1 MLLYL
6 VKHLHPNL
14 ANMTRELSKAN
25 NGANPTAYQEL
36 LCVIKHVI
44 DTKNLGLKIE
54 PTGNSNKPW
63 EIVCF
68 SDRDYAGVPVS
79 RRSISGFIHYVLG
92 VPVSWQSKSQ
102 KSVSFSS
109 SEAEYIALSKAVKE
123 VMFVV
128 QLLGS
133 LQIAVKYPVMVIVDN
148 AGAKFMASNITTT
161 CCTKHV
167 DIRYTYVSEY
177 VEN

>member
-63 EIVCF
+63 EMVCF
-68 SDRDYAGVPVS
+68 GNSNYAGDPVS
-79 RRSISGFIHYVLG
+79 RQSISGFILNVLG
-92 VPVSWQSKSQ
+92 VLVSW
-102 KSVSFSS
+102 
-109 SEAEYIALSKAVKE
+109 
-123 VMFVV
+123 
-128 QLLGS
+128 
-133 LQIAVKYPVMVIVDN
+133 
-148 AGAKFMASNITTT
+148 
-161 CCTKHV
+161 
-167 DIRYTYVSEY
+167 
-177 VEN
+177 